1 MDWKEALLRQSQ
13 EMGIFLDNISESETN
28 ISEPSSEKRPS
39 ETLHIAVE
47 RKGRG
52 GKTATIIYGF
62 ECDDERLREIA
73 AGLKSKLGTGGSA
86 REGEILIQGDRQ
98 RDAKIYLSGLGYK
111 IK

>member
-13 EMGIFLDNISESETN
+13 EMGISPDNISETETN
-28 ISEPSSEKRPS
+28 ISESISEQKPS
-39 ETLHIAVE
+39 ETIHVSVE

-62 ECDDERLREIA
+62 ECSDERLREIA

-86 REGEILIQGDRQ
+86 RAGEILIQGDRHTDV
-98 RDAKIYLSGLGYK
+98 RKYLSGLGYK